1 MGFIKGVDKQFPK
14 LPLFSQA
21 LEPSG
26 SRRWS
31 LTDLRLSEKSDMHMA
46 WKKDLLGF
54 ALRVE
59 DMSTGKQPRELDR
72 LYRHQTVENKPQVLL
87 NREIA

>member
-1 MGFIKGVDKQFPK
+1 MGFIKGVVKQFPK

-31 LTDLRLSEKSDMHMA
+31 LTDLRLSDKSDMHMA
-46 WKKDLLGF
+46 WKKDLLGY
-54 ALRVE
+54 A
-59 DMSTGKQPRELDR
+59 
-72 LYRHQTVENKPQVLL
+72 
-87 NREIA
+87 